1 MELRQLKYFVA
12 IAEEL
17 HFGNAARKLFISQS
31 AISQQIHLL
40 EDELGVELFV
50 RIKRKQLRKVEL
62 TAAGNAFLV
71 DAKKMLELAQKAV
84 ETVRKIGLQQRVVR
98 LGVYKTL
105 LRDGIIDLLRL
116 FAEHFPDVE
125 IKLVEMPT
133 FLNVQDALMAETID
147 LGLTH
152 TPIKHAELSAKKI
165 KIGYFQVILPRNHVL
180 ANADT
185 LTFSDLKNEK
195 WMDISE
201 PFNSASADIEKQCQL
216 AGFSRASR
224 IVQEVSSLELLGSL
238 VGLGMGIALV
248 PSLMHLE
255 NGSNIV
261 AKPLVNPD
269 GSPFIDIEIN
279 QAIAY
284 KTNSVAPLTKA
295 LVGLL
300 NREVFDGF

>member
-12 IAEEL
+12 IADEL
-17 HFGNAARKLFISQS
+17 HYGNAARKLFVSQS
-31 AISQQIHLL
+31 ALSQQIHLL
-40 EDELGVELFV
+40 ENELGVELFV

-62 TAAGNAFLV
+62 TEAGDAFLV
-71 DAKKMLELAQKAV
+71 EAKDILQRSQKAV
-84 ETVRKIGLQQRVVR
+84 ETVRRIGLQQRVVR

-105 LRDGIIDLLRL
+105 LRDGIIDMLKL

-133 FLNVQDALMAETID
+133 FLNVQDALMSETID

-165 KIGYFQVILPRNHVL
+165 KIGYFQVILPQNHPL
-180 ANADT
+180 ATAET
-185 LTFSDLKNEK
+185 LTFADLKNEK
-195 WMDISE
+195 WIDISE
-201 PFNSASADIEKQCQL
+201 PFHSASADIEKQCQL
-216 AGFSRASR
+216 AGFTRASR

-255 NGSNIV
+255 NGSNII

-269 GSPFIDIEIN
+269 GSPFVDIEIN

-284 KTNSVAPLTKA
+284 KSDSVAPLTKA

-300 NREVFDGF
+300 NQE

>member
-31 AISQQIHLL
+31 AVSQQIHLL
-40 EDELGVELFV
+40 ENELGVELFV

-62 TAAGNAFLV
+62 TEAGAAFLTE
-71 DAKKMLELAQKAV
+71 AKDILQRSQRAV

-105 LRDGIIDLLRL
+105 LRDGIIDMLKL

-125 IKLVEMPT
+125 IKLIEMPT
-133 FLNVQDALMAETID
+133 FQNVQDALMAETID

-152 TPIKHAELSAKKI
+152 TPIKYAELLAKKI
-165 KIGYFQVILPRNHVL
+165 KIGYFQVLLPQNHAL
-180 ANADT
+180 ATAET
-185 LTFSDLKNEK
+185 LTFADLKNER
-195 WMDISE
+195 WIDISE
-201 PFNSASADIEKQCQL
+201 PFNSASADIERHCQQ

-224 IVQEVSSLELLGSL
+224 IVQEVSSLELLSSL
-238 VGLGMGIALV
+238 VGLGMGVALV
-248 PSLMHLE
+248 PSLMQLE
-255 NGSNIV
+255 NGANIV

-269 GSPFIDIEIN
+269 GSPFVDIEIN
-279 QAIAY
+279 QAMAY
-284 KTNSVAPLTKA
+284 KSNSVAPLTKA

>member
-17 HFGNAARKLFISQS
+17 HFGNAARRLFISQS

-40 EDELGVELFV
+40 EDELGVELFA
-50 RIKRKQLRKVEL
+50 RIKRKQQRKVEL
-62 TAAGNAFLV
+62 TEAGDAFLV
-71 DAKKMLELAQKAV
+71 DARKMLELAQKAV
-84 ETVRKIGLQQRVVR
+84 ETVRRIGLQQRVVR

-105 LRDGIIDLLRL
+105 LRDGIIDMLKL

-125 IKLVEMPT
+125 IKLIEMPT
-133 FLNVQDALMAETID
+133 FENVQDALMAETID

-165 KIGYFQVILPRNHVL
+165 KIGYFQVLLPQNHPL
-180 ANADT
+180 ATAET
-185 LTFSDLKNEK
+185 LTFADLKNEK
-195 WMDISE
+195 WIDISE
-201 PFNSASADIEKQCQL
+201 PFHSASADIEKQCQK

-224 IVQEVSSLELLGSL
+224 IVQEVSSLELLSSL
-238 VGLGMGIALV
+238 VGLGIALV

-269 GSPFIDIEIN
+269 GSPFVDIEIN

-284 KTNSVAPLTKA
+284 KSDSVAPLTKA

>member
-1 MELRQLKYFVA
+1 MELRQLKYFIA

-17 HFGNAARKLFISQS
+17 HFGNAARKLYISQS

-40 EDELGVELFV
+40 ENELGVELFA
-50 RIKRKQLRKVEL
+50 RIKRKQQRKVEL
-62 TAAGNAFLV
+62 TEAGNVFLME
-71 DAKKMLELAQKAV
+71 AKKIVQLAQKAI
-84 ETVRKIGLQQRVVR
+84 ETTRKVGLQQQVVR

-105 LRDGIIDLLRL
+105 LRDGIIDMLKL

-125 IKLVEMPT
+125 IKLIEMPT
-133 FLNVQDALMAETID
+133 FLNVQDALVEEIID

-165 KIGYFQVILPRNHVL
+165 KIGYFQVILPKNHAL
-180 ANADT
+180 ASAET
-185 LTFSDLKNEK
+185 LTFADLKNEK
-195 WMDISE
+195 WIDISE
-201 PFNSASADIEKQCQL
+201 PFNSASADIERHCQQ

-238 VGLGMGIALV
+238 VEIGMGIALV

-261 AKPLVNPD
+261 AKPLVNAD
-269 GSPFIDIEIN
+269 DSPFTDIEIN

-284 KTNSVAPLTKA
+284 KTNNSAPLTKA

-300 NREVFDGF
+300 NQEIFDGF

>member
-12 IAEEL
+12 IADEL
-17 HFGNAARKLFISQS
+17 HYGNAARKLFVSQS
-31 AISQQIHLL
+31 ALSQQIHLL
-40 EDELGVELFV
+40 ENELGVELFV

-62 TAAGNAFLV
+62 TEAGDAFLV
-71 DAKKMLELAQKAV
+71 EARDILQRSQKAV
-84 ETVRKIGLQQRVVR
+84 ETVRRIGLQQRVVR

-105 LRDGIIDLLRL
+105 LRDGIIDMLKL
-116 FAEHFPDVE
+116 FAAHFPDVE

-133 FLNVQDALMAETID
+133 FLNVQDALMTETID

-165 KIGYFQVILPRNHVL
+165 KIGYFQVILPQNHAL
-180 ANADT
+180 ATAET
-185 LTFSDLKNEK
+185 LTFADLKNEK
-195 WMDISE
+195 WIDISE
-201 PFNSASADIEKQCQL
+201 PFHSASADIEKQCQL
-216 AGFSRASR
+216 AGFTRASR

-269 GSPFIDIEIN
+269 GSPFVDIEIN

-284 KTNSVAPLTKA
+284 KSNSVAPLTKA

-300 NREVFDGF
+300 NQEVFDGF

>member
-17 HFGNAARKLFISQS
+17 HFGNAAQKLFVSQS
-31 AISQQIHLL
+31 AVSQQIQLL
-40 EDELGVELFV
+40 ENELGVELFA
-50 RIKRKQLRKVEL
+50 RMKRKQLRKVEL
-62 TAAGNAFLV
+62 TEAGNVFLV
-71 DAKKMLELAQKAV
+71 EAKKILQLAQKAV
-84 ETVRKIGLQQRVVR
+84 ETTRKVGLQQRVVR

-105 LRDGIIDLLRL
+105 LHEGIVDMLKL
-116 FAEHFPDVE
+116 FAKHFPDVE

-133 FLNVQDALMAETID
+133 FLNVQDALVAEMID

-165 KIGYFQVILPRNHVL
+165 KKGYFQVILPQNHAF
-180 ANADT
+180 ANKTA

-195 WMDISE
+195 WIDISE
-201 PFNSASADIEKQCQL
+201 PFNSASADIDGHCQL
-216 AGFSRASR
+216 AGFSRSSR

-238 VGLGMGIALV
+238 VGLGMGIAVV
-248 PSLMHLE
+248 PSLMQLE
-255 NGSNIV
+255 IGANII
-261 AKPLVNPD
+261 AKPLVNLD

-300 NREVFDGF
+300 NQEIFDGF

>member
-62 TAAGNAFLV
+62 TEAGDAFFV
-71 DAKKMLELAQKAV
+71 EAKDILQRSQKAV
-84 ETVRKIGLQQRVVR
+84 ETVRRIGLQQRVVR

-105 LRDGIIDLLRL
+105 LRDGIIDMLKL

-125 IKLVEMPT
+125 IKLIEMPT

-152 TPIKHAELSAKKI
+152 TPIKHVELSAKKI
-165 KIGYFQVILPRNHVL
+165 KIGYFQVILPQNHNL
-180 ANADT
+180 ATAET

-195 WMDISE
+195 WVDISE
-201 PFNSASADIEKQCQL
+201 PFHSASADIEKHCQQ

-284 KTNSVAPLTKA
+284 KSNSVAPLTKA

-300 NREVFDGF
+300 NQEIFDGF

>member
-1 MELRQLKYFVA
+1 
-12 IAEEL
+12 
-17 HFGNAARKLFISQS
+17 
-31 AISQQIHLL
+31 LL
-40 EDELGVELFV
+40 EDELGVELFA
-50 RIKRKQLRKVEL
+50 RIKRKQQRKVEL
-62 TAAGNAFLV
+62 TESGDAFLV
-71 DAKKMLELAQKAV
+71 DARKMLELAQKAV
-84 ETVRKIGLQQRVVR
+84 ENVRRIGLQQRVVR

-105 LRDGIIDLLRL
+105 LRDGIIDMLKL

-125 IKLVEMPT
+125 IKLIEMPT
-133 FLNVQDALMAETID
+133 FEHVQDALMSETID

-165 KIGYFQVILPRNHVL
+165 KIGYFQVLLPQNHPL
-180 ANADT
+180 ATAET
-185 LTFSDLKNEK
+185 LTFADLKNEK
-195 WMDISE
+195 WIDISE
-201 PFNSASADIEKQCQL
+201 PFNSASAEIETHCKE
-216 AGFSRASR
+216 AGFSRAAR

-238 VGLGMGIALV
+238 VGLGMGVALV

-269 GSPFIDIEIN
+269 GSPFVDIEIN

-284 KTNSVAPLTKA
+284 KSDSVAPLTKA

-300 NREVFDGF
+300 NQE

>member
-17 HFGNAARKLFISQS
+17 HYGNAARQLFVSQS
-31 AISQQIHLL
+31 ALSQQIHLL
-40 EDELGVELFV
+40 ENELGVELFA
-50 RIKRKQLRKVEL
+50 RIKRTQLRKVEL
-62 TAAGNAFLV
+62 TEAGDVFLIE
-71 DAKKMLELAQKAV
+71 AKNILQLAQKAI
-84 ETVRKIGLQQRVVR
+84 ETTRKVGLQQRVVR

-105 LRDGIIDLLRL
+105 LREGIVEILTL
-116 FAEHFPDVE
+116 FAQHFPDVD
-125 IKLVEMPT
+125 IKLVEMPS
-133 FLNVQDALMAETID
+133 FINVQEALMSEMID

-152 TPIKHAELSAKKI
+152 TPIKYEELSAKKI
-165 KIGYFQVILPRNHVL
+165 KIGYFQVLLPKNHVL
-180 ANADT
+180 SHQPA

-195 WMDISE
+195 WIDISE
-201 PFNSASADIEKQCQL
+201 PFNSASVDIEKHCQL
-216 AGFSRASR
+216 AGFSRTSR

-238 VGLGMGIALV
+238 VGLGMGIAVV

-255 NGSNIV
+255 NASNTV
-261 AKPLVNPD
+261 AKPLVNSD
-269 GSPFIDIEIN
+269 GSPFTDIEIN

-300 NREVFDGF
+300 NQETM

>member
-62 TAAGNAFLV
+62 TEAGDVFLSE
-71 DAKKMLELAQKAV
+71 AKDIVQRAQKAV
-84 ETVRKIGLQQRVVR
+84 ETVRRIGLQQRVVR

-105 LRDGIIDLLRL
+105 LRDGIIDMLKL

-133 FLNVQDALMAETID
+133 FENVQDALMAETID

-152 TPIKHAELSAKKI
+152 TPIKHVELSAKKI
-165 KIGYFQVILPRNHVL
+165 KIGYFQVLLPQNHAL
-180 ANADT
+180 ATADT

-195 WMDISE
+195 WVDISE
-201 PFNSASADIEKQCQL
+201 PFNSASAKIEAHCQQ

-284 KTNSVAPLTKA
+284 KSNSVAPLTKA